1 MNKFLRN
8 LLFDFSCSQSIIGE
22 CDEIHSLMK
31 KENNDNNNDNDN
43 KNNNDVHYKF
53 PFFTILYYD

>member
-1 MNKFLRN
+1 
-8 LLFDFSCSQSIIGE
+8 
-22 CDEIHSLMK
+22 MK
-31 KENNDNNNDNDN
+31 KENNDNKNDNDN

>member
-1 MNKFLRN
+1 
-8 LLFDFSCSQSIIGE
+8 
-22 CDEIHSLMK
+22 MK